1 MSTEGLEG
9 TQNKKN
15 LGVETPNNTSETNK
29 PLNLKKKRYQK
40 VDINVLKARVQAVQ
54 DKENKR
60 NITIF
65 VSFILAVGVLVFYL
79 SA

>member
-9 TQNKKN
+9 THNKKN
-15 LGVETPNNTSETNK
+15 LGVETPNNTNETNK

>member
-1 MSTEGLEG
+1 MSTEGLEE
-9 TQNKKN
+9 TRNKKN
-15 LGVETPNNTSETNK
+15 LGVETPNNTGETDK
-29 PLNLKKKRYQK
+29 PLNLKKKKHQK